1 MCAEWAHVVG
11 LDADEYRGSFVQVG
25 DVMAEKGAFNDQI
38 DWFVGWIAGCAFGV
52 GSLWGW

>member
-1 MCAEWAHVVG
+1 MRRVAHVVG
-11 LDADEYRGSFVQVG
+11 LDADEHRGSLVQVG
-25 DVMAEKGAFNDQI
+25 DVRAEKGALIDQI